1 MGTLGGVLTII
12 LVVFCMP
19 GCFLSQ
25 ACRSVPLHLPAGR
38 VQRPFQPHLKA
49 RVQLASTVSKH
60 VEDQATSLQTA
71 SSLLALLGGKQAAL
85 SVDPSLAHQILPY
98 LRFLVSPPQELRADS
113 ARGSLHPSLKQ
124 HSKMSPLSSF
134 LWKEKFLV
142 ESLIHWPPPAV
153 ADLAREAVEW
163 NGDASVILNSL
174 SSESYLV
181 PDVEG
186 ANEQHC
192 QLTKYLRGQRFIKE
206 ELNQYFAFLF
216 ETISALAPSVGFN
229 VSLDRFDLFHGHL
242 FLANTTGRLGILFHA
257 REYPAFDEKTFP
269 VHLGYCQVGSPLPYD
284 DSMNL
289 RNILWLAPMPD
300 CTSRKCAD
308 NASWLAPGSLLVLDA
323 HPEGIIYK
331 NLVPEYVDVVRTV
344 YEDDFG
350 AVIVDVNYFATAN
363 DKLADRLFIC

>member
-1 MGTLGGVLTII
+1 
-12 LVVFCMP
+12 MP
-19 GCFLSQ
+19 GCFLSE
-25 ACRSVPLHLPAGR
+25 ACRTVPLHLP
-38 VQRPFQPHLKA
+38 VLQNPSLPCITA
-49 RVQLASTVSKH
+49 RLQLASTISTHAEYK
-60 VEDQATSLQTA
+60 ATSLRTA

-85 SVDPSLAHQILPY
+85 SVDPAFASQILPY
-98 LRFLVSPPQELRADS
+98 LRFLVPPLQELPPCSDS
-113 ARGSLHPSLKQ
+113 SSV
-124 HSKMSPLSSF
+124 HSSVRHDKMQPLSSF
-134 LWKEKFLV
+134 LWKENVLV

-153 ADLAREAVEW
+153 ADLARKAVEW

-174 SSESYLV
+174 GNESYLV
-181 PDVEG
+181 PDVDG

-192 QLTKYLRGQRFIKE
+192 QLTKYTSGKRFIKE

-229 VSLDRFDLFHGHL
+229 VSLNRFDLFHGHL
-242 FLANTTGRLGILFHA
+242 FLANDTGRLGILFHA

-300 CTSRKCAD
+300 CSPKNCTS
-308 NASWLAPGSLLVLDA
+308 NASWLAPGSLLILDA
-323 HPEGIIYK
+323 HPDGIIYRD
-331 NLVPEYVDVVRTV
+331 LVPDYVDVVRTV

-350 AVIVDVNYFATAN
+350 DVIVDVNYFTTAN
-363 DKLADRLFIC
+363 TKLVDRLFIC